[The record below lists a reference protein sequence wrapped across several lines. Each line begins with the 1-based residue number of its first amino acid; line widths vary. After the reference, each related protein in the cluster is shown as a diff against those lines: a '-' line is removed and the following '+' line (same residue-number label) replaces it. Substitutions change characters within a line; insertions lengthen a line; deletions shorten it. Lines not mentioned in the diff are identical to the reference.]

1 MTLQIRLS
9 DLYLID
15 KEKLSVALFYIGM
28 LVAFLGSLNPWFLWP
43 VGSNYPVLAC
53 LFLVPSFLLSR
64 TLETPIFSRTDFVLP
79 IISFL
84 LFTVY
89 ERFSTGSN
97 INGYL
102 MLLFRLIIFYCLF
115 RVNTDRLQKFM
126 TFVCKV
132 MGVILAVSL
141 MGYFLFLLGFPLPG
155 RDAQFGEFYSFTN
168 YYLFLLDDRNLFAIF
183 SRFNSYFLEPSHIGT
198 AAAFLLFTQR
208 GQWRK
213 WYNIVLL
220 ITVFFTFSLG
230 AYIYLV
236 AIIFLNLWISG
247 KRFWGKLIV
256 TLGGLGVAT
265 LITFTYNNGENL
277 VHDLIMLRLEVD
289 DGELAGDNRVTG
301 NFEAD
306 YNNFVESSDIIF
318 GRHYEATEFGNAG
331 FKVFFYENGLVGII
345 LLLAFYVI
353 SMMYTTNKRAFVSAL
368 ILAILFFL
376 PSAFMLW
383 ENIYVPLYAG
393 AYIAIEMETTGT
405 TPQTVKQT

>member
-1 MTLQIRLS
+1 
-9 DLYLID
+9 
-15 KEKLSVALFYIGM
+15 
-28 LVAFLGSLNPWFLWP
+28 
-43 VGSNYPVLAC
+43 
-53 LFLVPSFLLSR
+53 
-64 TLETPIFSRTDFVLP
+64 
-79 IISFL
+79 
-84 LFTVY
+84 
-89 ERFSTGSN
+89 
-97 INGYL
+97 
-102 MLLFRLIIFYCLF
+102 
-115 RVNTDRLQKFM
+115 M

-132 MGVILAVSL
+132 MGVLLLASL
-141 MGYFLFLLGFPLPG
+141 TGYFLFLFGFPFSG